1 MSRRQLF
8 PLSAVLL
15 IVWLL
20 SGCGTL
26 FPTPT
31 PTSTPTRTPTHTP
44 TATFTPTNTP
54 TATLPPSP
62 KAGQWVGEPFA
73 SFSVTAD
80 GKVRDFTFV
89 VQLNQGSCTISVD
102 EITVETDGTFVIA
115 EIVDLSSV
123 SNFLALADALGI
135 PTPAATQTSS
145 GKVIDG
151 HRISGKFD
159 SPTTLTGAFLF
170 QTCEGQI
177 DLPATTGTWDADWKG
192 Q

>member
-8 PLSAVLL
+8 SLSAVIL
-15 IVWLL
+15 IAWLL

-31 PTSTPTRTPTHTP
+31 PASTPARTSTHTP

-54 TATLPPSP
+54 TVTSPPGP
-62 KAGQWVGEPFA
+62 KAGQWVGEPFV
-73 SFSVTAD
+73 SFRVTAD
-80 GKVRDFTFV
+80 VKVRDFTFV
-89 VQLNQGSCTISVD
+89 VQLNQGSCTVSID
-102 EITVETDGTFVIA
+102 EIAVETDGSFVIA
-115 EIVDLSSV
+115 EIVGLSSV
-123 SNFLALADALGI
+123 SDFLALADALGI

-145 GKVIDG
+145 GQVIDG

-159 SPTTLTGAFLF
+159 SPTTLTGVFLF

-177 DLPATTGTWDADWKG
+177 DLPATTGAWDADWKG